1 MTLPA
6 LHNTGV
12 IYRRILAHFPQD
24 ISLAFAY
31 GSGVFKQHG
40 TNQGQM
46 EVRDSSPCAVSVTRG
61 HSDIVVVWPFRLNK
75 VTLMG
80 HFPKRRHASCMSC
93 TFPFFLAVCNVTGDS
108 NNDNRILLGDRFSIS
123 AWRGSQCGLSQY
135 HHIDMDIGNQYHTLH
150 HSIM

>member
-12 IYRRILAHFPQD
+12 LYRRILSQFPQD

-46 EVRDSSPCAVSVTRG
+46 EVSDTCAASFQTLLMVSS
-61 HSDIVVVWPFRLNK
+61 
-75 VTLMG
+75 
-80 HFPKRRHASCMSC
+80 
-93 TFPFFLAVCNVTGDS
+93 
-108 NNDNRILLGDRFSIS
+108 
-123 AWRGSQCGLSQY
+123 
-135 HHIDMDIGNQYHTLH
+135 
-150 HSIM
+150 

>member
-12 IYRRILAHFPQD
+12 LYRRILSQFPQD

-46 EVRDSSPCAVSVTRG
+46 EVSETCPASLQTLPVTLNLYCNLAVQ
-61 HSDIVVVWPFRLNK
+61 HQYSDIVVSPVW
-75 VTLMG
+75 TT
-80 HFPKRRHASCMSC
+80 HA
-93 TFPFFLAVCNVTGDS
+93 
-108 NNDNRILLGDRFSIS
+108 
-123 AWRGSQCGLSQY
+123 
-135 HHIDMDIGNQYHTLH
+135 
-150 HSIM
+150 

>member
-12 IYRRILAHFPQD
+12 LYRRILSQFPQD

-46 EVRDSSPCAVSVTRG
+46 EVSDTCPIGLCSVHLRSHVGYRVSQNTETWLLKM
-61 HSDIVVVWPFRLNK
+61 DLLEWMK
-75 VTLMG
+75 
-80 HFPKRRHASCMSC
+80 
-93 TFPFFLAVCNVTGDS
+93 S
-108 NNDNRILLGDRFSIS
+108 N
-123 AWRGSQCGLSQY
+123 
-135 HHIDMDIGNQYHTLH
+135 
-150 HSIM
+150 

>member
-12 IYRRILAHFPQD
+12 LYRRILSQFPQD

-46 EVRDSSPCAVSVTRG
+46 EVSDTLEASSQIVNPSVTLV
-61 HSDIVVVWPFRLNK
+61 SPFA
-75 VTLMG
+75 
-80 HFPKRRHASCMSC
+80 HP
-93 TFPFFLAVCNVTGDS
+93 
-108 NNDNRILLGDRFSIS
+108 
-123 AWRGSQCGLSQY
+123 
-135 HHIDMDIGNQYHTLH
+135 
-150 HSIM
+150 